1 MKEATEGSLAIP
13 FLMGNLLFTMF
24 SHDGLRMF
32 LALTLTSTGAYL
44 GFFTR
49 ERQSLFPESQ
59 LGTQIQPPP
68 HLLAKGLKWG
78 KPQQCRKKG
87 LDSAQAHTQIPFS
100 VTLLTESA
108 ELCGNTFE
116 TTPTHLISTEKLA
129 QRTGPL
135 LPNCSPLFFFFPK

>member
-68 HLLAKGLKWG
+68 
-78 KPQQCRKKG
+78 P
-87 LDSAQAHTQIPFS
+87 PF
-100 VTLLTESA
+100 
-108 ELCGNTFE
+108 G
-116 TTPTHLISTEKLA
+116 
-129 QRTGPL
+129 
-135 LPNCSPLFFFFPK
+135 